1 MKSVLASLTLLI
13 SCGIV
18 TADEGDT
25 DAVRQ
30 KAFTERLSN
39 TTLTGSFTVDTK
51 LEAPPKPER
60 YEIEKVTRLTG
71 NLYTF
76 LVRIKYGSVDSRV
89 PITVPVIWAD
99 DTPMISLTD
108 QRLPGMKGRFSARV
122 IFHGDRYVGTWQHD
136 AVGGHM
142 FGVIRKNKSTDA
154 GK

>member
-1 MKSVLASLTLLI
+1 MKSALACLALLI
-13 SCGIV
+13 SCGPVI
-18 TADEGDT
+18 ADEAAT
-25 DAVRQ
+25 NAARQ

-51 LEAPPKPER
+51 LDAPPKPER
-60 YEIEKVTRLTG
+60 YEIEKVSRLTG

-89 PITVPVIWAD
+89 PITVPVVWAD
-99 DTPMISLTD
+99 GTPMISLTD
-108 QRLPGMKGRFSARV
+108 QRLPGMQGKFSARV

-142 FGVIRKNKSTDA
+142 FGVIKKNKPADA
-154 GK
+154 EK